1 MRDLLPGREKPLQNS
16 TCLPDWPSLGLRNP
30 LQLKQ
35 GETGKNEPPG
45 ERRKEGLSS
54 QGPQQLAGGHVGVD
68 VLAQGL
74 AGAQPVTPWKTWTRP
89 SVPSLSALKQSRPP

>member
-1 MRDLLPGREKPLQNS
+1 MRLQQTPQDQACFSLPSCFVACDVEREV
-16 TCLPDWPSLGLRNP
+16 GL
-30 LQLKQ
+30 
-35 GETGKNEPPG
+35 PPG